1 MKMNFIRQYMNI
13 KKENVD
19 LEKQVSKFVKYIL
32 IIITFI
38 NVSVVV
44 GQSDSLSNAFDYRTP
59 KTYVLEDIVFSGLG
73 KLDKD
78 VISMITGLS
87 IGDTISVP
95 GDAITKALKNLWKQR
110 LFNSIDIKPKTIK
123 GDKISLHIILKE
135 RPRLSK
141 FSFKG
146 IKRGD
151 IDNIKD
157 KLDLIRGKIV
167 TESLKLRIV
176 NVVKSHFI
184 EKGFYSTSVKVDSEK
199 DETLKN
205 GVSLKIKVNKGPR
218 VKISAIVFEGNQNVN
233 EKKLKRLFKETKEK
247 QWSRVF
253 KSSKY
258 IEDDFNADKKIMLDH
273 YLNKGYRDINIIKD
287 SVWLNADS
295 LLEVYVKVHEGKK
308 YYFGNITWSGNTR
321 YPDSSLISVLGIYK
335 GDVFNQSELEQQLF
349 ANPNGRDISSLYMDH
364 GYLFFQVNPIER
376 RVYGDTIDL
385 EINIYEGPQAVI
397 NKIKISGNTKTN
409 EHVIRREL
417 RTLPGDKFSRSDI
430 IRSQREIA
438 NLGYFNP
445 ENMNVNPIPQPE
457 NGTVDIEYKVEEKP
471 SDQVELS
478 AGWGQNTIVGTL
490 GVSFNNFSVKNIFKK
505 GSWVPLPSGDGQR
518 LSIRAQSTGRW
529 YKSLSASFT
538 EPWLG
543 GKKPNS
549 MTVAIYSSLQSDNLS
564 SDDPEK
570 KRMQTNGAAVNFG
583 FRLKVPDDFFVFQTG
598 IEFQQFSLTNWT
610 GFGSF
615 LFPDGIANNVNVQ
628 AVLSRNS
635 IDNPLYPRDGS
646 KISLTIKATP
656 PYSAL
661 SNKDYS
667 TLSLEDK
674 YEWIEYHKWKFDAE
688 WYSSIIGDLVLKARA
703 SFGFLGLYNR
713 DIGISPFE
721 RFELGGDGITN
732 FQLYGKEI
740 VALRGYESTD
750 VMTSYTGGAPIFD
763 KFTLEMRYPLSL
775 NPMSTIYA
783 LAFMEGGNV
792 WSGFKEYNP
801 FDIKR
806 TLGVGVRIFLPMFG
820 LLGFDYGI
828 GFDKE
833 LVNSTNVFDKGKFS
847 ILLGF
852 EPY

>member
-1 MKMNFIRQYMNI
+1 MNI

>member
-1 MKMNFIRQYMNI
+1 MNI
-13 KKENVD
+13 KKENAD

-32 IIITFI
+32 IIITLI
-38 NVSVVV
+38 NVRVAV
-44 GQSDSLSNAFDYRTP
+44 GQSDSLSNAFDYMTP
-59 KTYVLEDIVFSGLG
+59 KTYVLEDITFSGLG

-176 NVVKSHFI
+176 NVVKAHFI
-184 EKGFYSTSVKVDSEK
+184 EKGFYSISVKVDSEK

-233 EKKLKRLFKETKEK
+233 EKKLKRLFKDTKEK

-335 GDVFNQSELEQQLF
+335 GDIFNQSELEQQLF

-505 GSWVPLPSGDGQR
+505 GAWVPLPSGDGQR
-518 LSIRAQSTGRW
+518 MSIRAQSTGRW

-688 WYSSIIGDLVLKARA
+688 WYSTIIGDLVLKARA

-740 VALRGYESTD
+740 VALRGYETTD
-750 VMTSYTGGAPIFD
+750 VMTSYSGGAPIFD

-775 NPMSTIYA
+775 NPMSTIFA

-792 WSGFKEYNP
+792 WSGFKEYSP

-833 LVNSTNVFDKGKFS
+833 LMNSTNVFDKGKFS